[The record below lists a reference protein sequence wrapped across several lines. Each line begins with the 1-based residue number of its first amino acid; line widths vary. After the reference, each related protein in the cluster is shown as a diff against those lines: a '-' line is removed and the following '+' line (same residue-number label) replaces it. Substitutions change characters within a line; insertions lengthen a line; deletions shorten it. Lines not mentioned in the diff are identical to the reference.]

1 MPEETAPHTGCKLWK
16 EKNSNSKINESK
28 MQLSMSSSSSSCLCA
43 LTSWRA
49 LVRPTTSSS
58 SYASHGQHG
67 GTQYYGDDGDGF
79 RANQPIHLSFVVVVV
94 VILMQL
100 ERKRERE
107 RRRSRPAKLCLDV
120 FPLRA
125 RRSTVVCARA
135 PLRTQTPIPPLEER
149 GCCATLFR
157 CVRVG
162 GGGEGGEEE
171 AAQKTHH
178 RILSRSS
185 HAPHLSTQLTL
196 ELACSSP
203 PKSTINDC
211 GAHFCGFLLFEGCF
225 LLNSFTNDQ
234 LR

>member
-107 RRRSRPAKLCLDV
+107 SVVDPDLQNCASMCSHYVRAG
-120 FPLRA
+120 LRL
-125 RRSTVVCARA
+125 CARA
-135 PLRTQTPIPPLEER
+135 L
-149 GCCATLFR
+149 
-157 CVRVG
+157 
-162 GGGEGGEEE
+162 
-171 AAQKTHH
+171 H
-178 RILSRSS
+178 
-185 HAPHLSTQLTL
+185 
-196 ELACSSP
+196 
-203 PKSTINDC
+203 
-211 GAHFCGFLLFEGCF
+211 
-225 LLNSFTNDQ
+225 
-234 LR
+234 